1 MIEEKKAPTL
11 RFKGFTDK
19 WEHCKLKQI
28 AKKVSVGIA
37 TSSSMYFSSATDGVP
52 FIKNQNIKEFGIDDT
67 NIEYIS
73 KEFDKA
79 NASKRVAPGDILTI
93 RTGYPGKSVVV
104 PENLA
109 NAQTFT
115 TLITRLKSGNPQFVV
130 DFINSNYGKKQI
142 SAMQAGGA
150 QVNVNAN
157 VLKNLRL
164 ALPTTS
170 EQEKIVSLFKR
181 LDTTIILQQQKLNK
195 LDLLR
200 KSLLQK
206 VFANDNEETP
216 ELRFNRFQDSWNQKK
231 LGSLF
236 TESKHKSENGQ
247 LLSVSITRGV
257 YPFDPTERKN
267 NSSTN
272 KANYKFVEKNDIA
285 YNSMRMWQGAEGVS
299 HYSGIVSP
307 AYTVLHPKETTNPEF
322 FAYMFKR
329 ADMLNKFRRY
339 SQGLTSDTWN
349 LKFPVLKTISVKT
362 TNLQEQEKIVKLF
375 KTLEDNSNLQRQ
387 KLERYKQLKK
397 FLLQQM
403 FI

>member
-19 WEHCKLKQI
+19 WEQHKLGTLFQK
-28 AKKVSVGIA
+28 
-37 TSSSMYFSSATDGVP
+37 
-52 FIKNQNIKEFGIDDT
+52 
-67 NIEYIS
+67 NIERNDNEKFNYNQTLS
-73 KEFDKA
+73 VSTMTFKPTGNGASAKSLA
-79 NASKRVAPGDILTI
+79 NYKVLRLGDVAFEGHSNKQFSYGRFVVNDNADGIMSPRFATI
-93 RTGYPGKSVVV
+93 RPIKAININYWKNYLHNENIMKYVLVKSTKAGTMMNELVYSD
-104 PENLA
+104 L
-109 NAQTFT
+109 
-115 TLITRLKSGNPQFVV
+115 
-130 DFINSNYGKKQI
+130 YKQ
-142 SAMQAGGA
+142 
-150 QVNVNAN
+150 
-157 VLKNLRL
+157 VLKVPNITEQVKIGNLL
-164 ALPTTS
+164 
-170 EQEKIVSLFKR
+170 QKIE
-181 LDTTIILQQQKLNK
+181 IIITLQQQKLNK